1 MRKRI
6 LLIVGAGAALAA
18 LAVVAVV
25 AIWLLRSDDPNLLTS
40 APTITAGTA
49 TAGASATAAPSGV
62 TPVPVNLPAGVRR
75 FIVVPRESLAKFVV
89 EETLRG
95 LDATAVGTT
104 SEITGE
110 IYLSK
115 DGLYA
120 DLPSLFKVDLRK
132 LETDEGL
139 RDNYIKTNTLD
150 TSRFPF
156 AEFKVERVTGFPA
169 SYVEDVEVSLTLSG
183 TMTIH
188 GVSKPLTFTVKARQ
202 LGNTL
207 GATADAEFKMTDFGM
222 TPPEFPGTAKARDGV
237 HLQIVLIAREIGS

>member
-1 MRKRI
+1 MRKR
-6 LLIVGAGAALAA
+6 LLFIAGGGVALLGLAIA
-18 LAVVAVV
+18 AVVAV
-25 AIWLLRSDDPNLLTS
+25 WLLRSDDPNLLTS

-49 TAGASATAAPSGV
+49 TPAASATAAPAGV
-62 TPVPVNLPAGVRR
+62 TPAAVSLPAGVRR
-75 FIVVPRESLAKFVV
+75 FVVVPQESLAKFVV

-104 SEITGE
+104 SDVSGE
-110 IYLSK
+110 LYLTK
-115 DGLYA
+115 DGLYK
-120 DLPSLFKVDLRK
+120 DLPSVFKVDLRTLK
-132 LETDEGL
+132 TDEAL
-139 RDNYIKTNTLD
+139 RDGAIKDRALN

-156 AEFKVERVTGFPA
+156 AEFKVEAVTGFPT
-169 SYVEDVEVSLTLSG
+169 SYVEDVEVQLTLSG

-237 HLQIVLIAREIGS
+237 HLQIVLIALEIGS